1 MAKRFRLNGPQLAGV
16 TFGLAVLL
24 IAALAASRGCSSPT
38 PQVVVV
44 VDTVA
49 VAPQRPHTPK
59 SSTSKRRKSAK
70 STPQRRAAPRDFR
83 RDTVN

>member
-59 SSTSKRRKSAK
+59 SSTSKRRKS
-70 STPQRRAAPRDFR
+70 TPQRSAAPRDFR

>member
-49 VAPQRPHTPK
+49 VAPQRPHTLK
-59 SSTSKRRKSAK
+59 SSTSKRRKS
-70 STPQRRAAPRDFR
+70 TPQRSAAPRDFR